1 MTSSTMS
8 WPTCNFRSG
17 VGPRIHSTN
26 TLERFNGE
34 IKRRTDVLA
43 VFPNELPICHVLGML
58 QLEQNDGCHLQRR
71 CMALETLAEVGDNPG
86 INLSAV
92 TV

>member
-1 MTSSTMS
+1 M
-8 WPTCNFRSG
+8 
-17 VGPRIHSTN
+17 
-26 TLERFNGE
+26 
-34 IKRRTDVLA
+34 LA
-43 VFPNELPICHVLGML
+43 VFPNELPIWHVLGML

>member
-1 MTSSTMS
+1 MS

-26 TLERFNGE
+26 PLERFNGE
-34 IKRRTDVLA
+34 IKRRTD
-43 VFPNELPICHVLGML
+43 VLGML